1 MLYPILTSLRYN
13 KPRSN
18 FNLGKINLKYI
29 KKYNFFYNSSFDNN
43 KIKYN
48 KNYNNDQSASKV
60 FKNHL
65 FEVKKIIDK
74 KFDQNTRI
82 CEVGCGKGFFLNLLE
97 KKYKKIVGYD
107 TSYEGKKRNIYK
119 RYLTINDK
127 IDSDLIILRQ
137 TLEHIPN
144 YFKFLKMLKKI
155 STSDPYILIEVPD
168 LDWIIKKQAFWDITY
183 EHVNYFSKK
192 TFQKMFN
199 GSFKIRSL
207 FKGQYLFV
215 LTKLSKLNL
224 KFDKNLKPLSVSV
237 EKIFP
242 KIKNKIS
249 DIEKINRENI
259 FFWGGSTKTLM
270 FLCHCN
276 HKDKLLDKIKF
287 IVDID
292 IKKQEQY
299 LQVVNKKIISPAK
312 LCKYIKK
319 NDTVVISNSNYLKEV
334 KKYLQTNLKFKVKCL
349 GLD

>member
-1 MLYPILTSLRYN
+1 
-13 KPRSN
+13 
-18 FNLGKINLKYI
+18 
-29 KKYNFFYNSSFDNN
+29 
-43 KIKYN
+43 
-48 KNYNNDQSASKV
+48 
-60 FKNHL
+60 
-65 FEVKKIIDK
+65 
-74 KFDQNTRI
+74 
-82 CEVGCGKGFFLNLLE
+82 
-97 KKYKKIVGYD
+97 
-107 TSYEGKKRNIYK
+107 
-119 RYLTINDK
+119 
-127 IDSDLIILRQ
+127 
-137 TLEHIPN
+137 
-144 YFKFLKMLKKI
+144 MLKKI

>member
-1 MLYPILTSLRYN
+1 
-13 KPRSN
+13 
-18 FNLGKINLKYI
+18 
-29 KKYNFFYNSSFDNN
+29 
-43 KIKYN
+43 
-48 KNYNNDQSASKV
+48 
-60 FKNHL
+60 
-65 FEVKKIIDK
+65 
-74 KFDQNTRI
+74 
-82 CEVGCGKGFFLNLLE
+82 
-97 KKYKKIVGYD
+97 
-107 TSYEGKKRNIYK
+107 
-119 RYLTINDK
+119 
-127 IDSDLIILRQ
+127 
-137 TLEHIPN
+137 
-144 YFKFLKMLKKI
+144 
-155 STSDPYILIEVPD
+155 
-168 LDWIIKKQAFWDITY
+168 
-183 EHVNYFSKK
+183 
-192 TFQKMFN
+192 MFN

-224 KFDKNLKPLSVSV
+224 KFDKNLKPLSISV

-242 KIKNKIS
+242 KIKNKILN
-249 DIEKINRENI
+249 IEKINRGNI

-334 KKYLQTNLKFKVKCL
+334 KKYLQYNLKFKVKCL